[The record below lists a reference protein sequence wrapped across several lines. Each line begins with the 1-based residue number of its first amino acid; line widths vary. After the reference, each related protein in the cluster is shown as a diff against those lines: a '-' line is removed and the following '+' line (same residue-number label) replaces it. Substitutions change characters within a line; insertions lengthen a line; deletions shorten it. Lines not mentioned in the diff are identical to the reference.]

1 MAGATGAEGGLA
13 AALAEPEVHHRAGRL
28 SEALAGYEQAAGA
41 FPGEAEPRFRIGLVR
56 AESGNLDAAEAAL
69 RQAVALAERGHYLY
83 ALGDV
88 LERRGD
94 RSDAI
99 ATWRRALA
107 INAALVPAHARLGQA
122 LVDDGESGEAATH
135 LRVAA
140 EARPGDARS
149 WNNLAVALLAA
160 GRPSEAESAIRRAL
174 DAKPDHGQALH
185 NLARALVDQGREA
198 EAKPVLQAATRA
210 DPANARAW
218 DMLGSLCLR
227 AGALLESREAFDRAI
242 AADPALA
249 IAWVHLAN
257 FCTHTGLAEE
267 AVEAC
272 RRAEALGPPDAAQ
285 IGSSRL
291 FAMQYAGRHSR
302 DEVFEAHLDWAA
314 RYAPAGPP
322 VAFANAPDPERRL
335 RIGYLSPR
343 LHRASAAFLHVPVFE
358 HHDRSRFEIHC
369 YAEQDIEDEVTRR
382 IRATGVAW
390 TDTRALD
397 DEALARKLR
406 DDGIDIAIDLAGHT
420 PGHRLA
426 ALARRPAPVTGTWL
440 DYFNTTGIGTVDF
453 LVSDPVHSPPG
464 DGQRFTERIARLP
477 HCRYCWE
484 PPAYAPEVMPPPC
497 ANGSPVVFGSFNR
510 MAKLS
515 PETLRAWCELLAR
528 VPGSRLVVKNSAL
541 GGAAEREYFARWF
554 ADRGI
559 NPARVDFR
567 GISDHAAMLA
577 EYNGID
583 VVLDTTPYNGGLT
596 TLEALW
602 MGRPVVAV
610 EGDTLIARQSKAI
623 LSAAGLAELCAPDL
637 DAYVDLAERL
647 AGDPQGLARLAAGM
661 RKRLL
666 ASPLLDFAGF
676 TRDLEALLRDEWRR
690 WCAGQGAANG

>member
-1 MAGATGAEGGLA
+1 MAGATGPEGGLA
-13 AALAEPEVHHRAGRL
+13 EALAAPESHHRAGCL
-28 SEALAGYEQAAGA
+28 PEALAGYESAAKA
-41 FPGEAEPRFRIGLVR
+41 HPREAEPRFRIGLVHAETGR
-56 AESGNLDAAEAAL
+56 LTEAESSLREAL
-69 RQAVALAERGHYLY
+69 ALAERGHYLY

-88 LERRGD
+88 LERKGART
-94 RSDAI
+94 DAI
-99 ATWRRALA
+99 DAWTRALA
-107 INAALVPAHARLGQA
+107 LNGALIPAHARLGLA
-122 LVDDGESGEAATH
+122 LVDEGRATEAVTH
-135 LRVAA
+135 LRAAA

-149 WNNLAVALLAA
+149 WNNLAVAQLAA
-160 GRPSEAESAIRRAL
+160 ARPTEAEMAARRAL
-174 DAKPDHGQALH
+174 DARPDHGAALH
-185 NLARALVDQGREA
+185 TLARALVAQSREA

-210 DPANARAW
+210 DPSNARAW

-227 AGALLESREAFDRAI
+227 AGALLESREAFVRAI

-272 RRAEALGPPDAAQ
+272 RRAEALNPPDAAQ

-291 FAMQYAGRHSR
+291 FAMQYAGHHTR

-314 RYAPAGPP
+314 RYAPVRPP

-358 HHDRSRFEIHC
+358 NHDRTRFEIHC
-369 YAEQDIEDEVTRR
+369 YAEQDIEDDTTRR

-397 DEALARKLR
+397 DEALARRLR
-406 DDGIDIAIDLAGHT
+406 EDGIDIAIDLAGHT
-420 PGHRLA
+420 PGHRLS
-426 ALARRPAPVTGTWL
+426 ALAHRPAPVIGTWL

-453 LVSDPVHSPPG
+453 LVSDPVHSPPD
-464 DGQRFTERIARLP
+464 DGQPFTERLARLP

-497 ANGSPVVFGSFNR
+497 ASGAPVVFGSFNR

-515 PETLRAWCELLAR
+515 PETLRAWCELLDR
-528 VPGSRLVVKNSAL
+528 VPDSRLVVKNSAL
-541 GGAAEREYFARWF
+541 GGPAEREYFARWF

-559 NPARVDFR
+559 DPARVDFR

-583 VVLDTTPYNGGLT
+583 IVLDTTPYNGGLT

-637 DAYVDLAERL
+637 EAYVALAERL
-647 AGDPQGLARLAAGM
+647 ARDPSGLARLAAGM
-661 RKRLL
+661 RHRLK

-676 TRDLEALLRDEWRR
+676 TRDLEGLLRAEWRR